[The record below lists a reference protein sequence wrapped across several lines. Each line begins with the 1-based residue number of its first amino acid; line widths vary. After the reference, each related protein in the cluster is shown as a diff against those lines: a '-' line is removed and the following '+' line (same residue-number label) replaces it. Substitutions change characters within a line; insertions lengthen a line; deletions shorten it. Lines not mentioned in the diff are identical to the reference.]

1 MSRPLVLQ
9 PVEQVSAPLRRK
21 VTTSLRQAIES
32 QALPAGSRLV
42 EKTLCEELNVS
53 RSVLR
58 EALRELESDGLVTN
72 GPKGLVVASI
82 SGEEAFNI
90 YAVRGAL
97 EALVCEQFTK
107 LADAQAIASLED
119 AAEILAGA
127 YINGD
132 VDGIVAAKGEFYE
145 VLCNG
150 AHNLIAH
157 DMLTRLNSRIR
168 RLRFTSL
175 SRPNRM
181 SASFAEI
188 EELVVALKKR
198 NARAAKRIAE
208 LHVRNAA
215 RVALESGK
223 EDNHD

>member
-21 VTTSLRQAIES
+21 IKKSLRQAIES

-53 RSVLR
+53 RS
-58 EALRELESDGLVTN
+58 ALRELESDGLVTN